1 MSEDYNVESILL
13 LPQGRKGP
21 KFLAYP
27 NFNLFLKWNDSFIY
41 SVTTAYLATRLN
53 GYPEY
58 LSEQPENIL
67 NKEQMI
73 QLQQILSELEFD
85 VGGLDGILGAKT
97 RQAVRS
103 LQILLG
109 LPADSWPTLELLTL
123 LTN

>member
-1 MSEDYNVESILL
+1 MNYGIVEEPSVLQEFGFSRPI
-13 LPQGRKGP
+13 PV
-21 KFLAYP
+21 
-27 NFNLFLKWNDSFIY
+27 Y

-73 QLQQILSELEFD
+73 QLQQILIELEFD